1 MSLNAEDVIMN
12 DVITIDGK
20 YPVKYTDS
28 LMKYFR
34 LGCLVVMDEKEQ
46 VSIITESDIKQRV
59 YA

>member
-20 YPVKYTDS
+20 YPVKYTDN

-34 LGCLVVMDEKEQ
+34 LGCLVVMDEKQQ